1 MTSPEWMRA
10 AALLA
15 QGERA
20 EAAQWL
26 DAHAQAHPAD
36 ADTAAMAWL
45 RAQTLSD
52 REQRLAALRR
62 LVRTHPPDDRY
73 VRLARETLAIEE
85 RYAPPKAPRRRLT
98 VGAVGMAALA
108 LVAVIWGGFNL
119 FTPAAVADPTPTATA
134 LMVVIEPTATATLP
148 PSQPQ
153 PVDLAPVTYGAG
165 VLRVL
170 TIEDGARAVVS
181 RSTGQLARPIS
192 GAQFYVVRLG
202 FECRTPIC
210 ERPPQATVQLVLSD
224 GFTLDPR
231 ADVAAV
237 GDPAFPPVALGIVS
251 EGLLVFEAPIVSVPA
266 RLLVTPLNEAERP
279 LALNLRGAG

>member
-36 ADTAAMAWL
+36 ADTPAMAWL

-98 VGAVGMAALA
+98 LGAVGMGALA
-108 LVAVIWGGFNL
+108 LIAVIWGGFNL

-148 PSQPQ
+148 LPQPQ

-231 ADVAAV
+231 GDVVAL

-279 LALNLRGAG
+279 LALNLRGAE